1 MSKLLNPACLV
12 AATGVGL
19 LVLAA
24 YAVERFADG
33 YDRECQRRQDEL
45 DNLGTGV

>member
-1 MSKLLNPACLV
+1 MIKLINPALV
-12 AATGVGL
+12 LLATSVGVL
-19 LVLAA
+19 LVGA

-33 YDRECQRRQDEL
+33 YDRECKRKQNEL